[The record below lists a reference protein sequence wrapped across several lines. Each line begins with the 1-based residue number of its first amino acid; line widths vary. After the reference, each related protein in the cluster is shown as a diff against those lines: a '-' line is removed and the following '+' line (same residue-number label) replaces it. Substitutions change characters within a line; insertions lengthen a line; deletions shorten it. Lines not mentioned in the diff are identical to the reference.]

1 MIPLSIIHADSVN
14 KGMCKNIVTR
24 GDLENPLIIFNRT
37 AKRAEDLSKSLP
49 SGKSVVLTSIDEVV
63 SKSDI
68 IFICVSDDA
77 AVNETIDTA
86 LKSDVKG
93 KLFVDCSTVHP
104 DTTEG
109 LAKKITAAGA
119 EFGRSPL

>member
-1 MIPLSIIHADSVN
+1 MIPISIIHADSVN

-49 SGKSVVLTSIDEVV
+49 SGKSVVSTSIDEVV

-77 AVNETIDTA
+77 AVNENIDTA

>member
-1 MIPLSIIHADSVN
+1 
-14 KGMCKNIVTR
+14 MCKNLVTR
-24 GDLENPLIIFNRT
+24 GDLDKPLIIFNRT
-37 AKRAEDLSKSLP
+37 TKRAEDLSNSLP
-49 SGKSVVLTSIDEVV
+49 PGKSVVSASIDEAV

-68 IFICVSDDA
+68 IFTCVGDDA
-77 AVNETIDTA
+77 AVNEAIDTA
-86 LKSDVKG
+86 LRSSAKG

-119 EFGRSPL
+119 EFGTSPSSIHISLNLPIYSR

>member
-1 MIPLSIIHADSVN
+1 
-14 KGMCKNIVTR
+14 MCKNIVTR
-24 GDLENPLIIFNRT
+24 GNLEKPLIIFNRT

-49 SGKSVVLTSIDEVV
+49 LGKSVVSSSIDEVV

-68 IFICVSDDA
+68 IFVCVGDDA

-86 LKSDVKG
+86 LKNDVKER
-93 KLFVDCSTVHP
+93 LFVDCSTVHP

-109 LAKKITAAGA
+109 LAKKIMAAGA
-119 EFGRSPL
+119 EFGTPTLSLYPC